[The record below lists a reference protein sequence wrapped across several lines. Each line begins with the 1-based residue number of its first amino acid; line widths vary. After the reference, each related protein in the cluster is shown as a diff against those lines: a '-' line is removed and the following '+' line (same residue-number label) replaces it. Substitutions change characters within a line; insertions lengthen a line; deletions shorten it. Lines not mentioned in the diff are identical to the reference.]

1 MLRQVRSHGRGWF
14 GQVLRRSTSVNS
26 TLTRAAGLHGTRAG
40 DGRATGHQLVA
51 VPLLGPAPD
60 AGRVMTTPHDPDAL
74 RGSALPPRR
83 YFQDL
88 WMGSFQATSVAVDS
102 GSVGVM
108 SMGRSSSFPL

>member
-1 MLRQVRSHGRGWF
+1 MPTAPLRTPSFAFTHVSNT
-14 GQVLRRSTSVNS
+14 V
-26 TLTRAAGLHGTRAG
+26 
-40 DGRATGHQLVA
+40 ATG
-51 VPLLGPAPD
+51 
-60 AGRVMTTPHDPDAL
+60 
-74 RGSALPPRR
+74 LPTR